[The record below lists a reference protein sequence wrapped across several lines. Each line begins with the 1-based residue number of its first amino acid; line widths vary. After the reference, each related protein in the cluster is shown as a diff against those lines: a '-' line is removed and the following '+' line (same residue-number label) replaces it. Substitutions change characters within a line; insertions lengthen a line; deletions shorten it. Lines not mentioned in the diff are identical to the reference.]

1 MWKLVCVKTLRT
13 CLENVVG
20 QASRLLWGVSP
31 RYFRG
36 RDARSS
42 QAGGPR
48 HYSSDTLLESSRLP
62 KGDPNLRPA
71 VLGLINWF
79 LDFGVF
85 QSLPISRRPITVCDS

>member
-20 QASRLLWGVSP
+20 QASLLLWGVSP

-48 HYSSDTLLESSRLP
+48 HY
-62 KGDPNLRPA
+62 
-71 VLGLINWF
+71 
-79 LDFGVF
+79 F
-85 QSLPISRRPITVCDS
+85 QRRSQEISRRVTAAATVHKPNVRQN